1 MCTHHPPISDEEA
14 TELNIIRIRLIE
26 VDDTGL
32 VVKYECIEDDYT
44 LLYEGNFV
52 YHCQNDG
59 TWNNTNRPQCV
70 NGLLIL

>member
-14 TELNIIRIRLIE
+14 TELKIRKIE
-26 VDDTGL
+26 VGDTGL

-44 LLYEGNFV
+44 LLYEGDFV
-52 YHCQNDG
+52 YNCQNDG
-59 TWNNTNRPQCV
+59 RWSNTNRPQCV